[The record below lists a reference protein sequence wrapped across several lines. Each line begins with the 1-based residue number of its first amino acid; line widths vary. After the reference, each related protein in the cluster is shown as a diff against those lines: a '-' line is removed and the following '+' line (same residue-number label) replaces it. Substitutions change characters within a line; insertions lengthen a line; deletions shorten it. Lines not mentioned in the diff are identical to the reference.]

1 MGGGPVVQRWPCG
14 AVGPRAGQEE
24 EEAEELHICIVV
36 TRRRR
41 LFSRSAVLAWVGTIV
56 AFG

>member
-24 EEAEELHICIVV
+24 EEAEELHMYRGDTAPPTILQK
-36 TRRRR
+36 RR
-41 LFSRSAVLAWVGTIV
+41 VGV
-56 AFG
+56 GGG